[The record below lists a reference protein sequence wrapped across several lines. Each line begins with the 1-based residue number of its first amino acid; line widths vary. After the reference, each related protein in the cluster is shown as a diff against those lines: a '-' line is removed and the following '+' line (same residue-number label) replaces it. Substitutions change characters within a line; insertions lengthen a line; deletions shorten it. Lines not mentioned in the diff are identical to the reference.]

1 MELTHAAV
9 VRMPTKLTPDTVQSL
24 RTAFDAA
31 FAGPEPVVVLIG
43 ATEDTFCTGLAVDE
57 GGPIETEPFAG
68 ILATLSDA
76 PKPTLAFVDGK
87 AIGGGFGMACACD
100 WLVATDRATFG
111 LPELLWGII
120 PAMIWPAIAGR
131 LGANVARRWTISAHT
146 RTAVEALEAGALDE
160 LVPALRSHVAVQ
172 RAVRTLRRLEPN
184 ATRALRRWGR
194 ESASGTLAD
203 ALARG
208 AAITRRMADT
218 PVVQARVAA
227 FNRGDTPWT

>member
-9 VRMPTKLTPDTVQSL
+9 VRLPAKLTPDTVQSL

-31 FAGPEPVVVLIG
+31 FAGPEPVVVLVG
-43 ATEDTFCTGLAVDE
+43 ASEDTFCTGLAVDE
-57 GGPIETEPFAG
+57 GGPVETEPFAG
-68 ILATLSDA
+68 ILAALSDA

-100 WLVATDRATFG
+100 WLIATDRATFG

-120 PAMIWPAIAGR
+120 PAMIWPAITGR

-146 RTAVEALEAGALDE
+146 RTAAEALQAGALDE
-160 LVPALRSHVAVQ
+160 LVPALRGAVAVQ

-184 ATRALRRWGR
+184 ATRTLRRWVR
-194 ESASGTLAD
+194 DSTTGTLAD
-203 ALARG
+203 ALTRG
-208 AAITRRMADT
+208 ASITHRMADT

-227 FNRGDTPWT
+227 FNRGETPWD

>member
-9 VRMPTKLTPDTVQSL
+9 VRMPAKLTPDTVQAL
-24 RTAFDAA
+24 RASFDAA
-31 FAGPEPVVVLIG
+31 FGGPEPVVVLLG
-43 ATEDTFCTGLAVDE
+43 ATEEVFCTGLAVDE
-57 GGPIETEPFAG
+57 GGPVETEPFAG

-100 WLVATDRATFG
+100 WLIATDRATFG

-120 PAMIWPAIAGR
+120 PAMIWPAIVSR

-146 RTAVEALEAGALDE
+146 RTAADAVEAGALDE
-160 LVPALRSHVAVQ
+160 CVPADRSVQALR
-172 RAVRTLRRLEPN
+172 RAVRNLTRLEPQ
-184 ATRALRRWGR
+184 ATRMLRRWTR
-194 ESASGTLAD
+194 ESQGGPLGE
-203 ALARG
+203 ALDRG
-208 AAITRRMADT
+208 AALTREMAAT

-227 FNRGDTPWT
+227 FNRGETPWS